1 MDRKT
6 SLLIHGPVNDLGD
19 LLAIARSRGCE
30 KLKTDKVTVYPQ
42 VYSIPDSDDFVVYVA
57 PKGVC
62 VQNSG
67 KCTTDKMNIL

>member
-6 SLLIHGPVNDLGD
+6 SLLIHGPLADLGD

-42 VYSIPDSDDFVVYVA
+42 VYSIPESDDFVVYVA
-57 PKGVC
+57 HKGSC

-67 KCTTDKMNIL
+67 TCTADKMSK